1 MTLKI
6 PSSIGGID
14 GKTAYEKIMNEK
26 EPEANKNINPVFF
39 SGNFVK
45 SDYVQ
50 IPGQNFV
57 IAIAE
62 TDFGLNYENAN
73 KAVLKRGLYVPY
85 PKEFMTFHNHLINS
99 YKDKKPIFDAGGN
112 SLPDKVKEELYTQLT
127 SNCWTWLNGKFNI
140 SGKKNSVDYVVGL
153 DSNDNLLTKTENLE
167 DCLMEDRYIDFTKLT
182 KDGLAS
188 INSKASNQNYVKGG
202 NVYFWFPRNECVAGF
217 GAGGSEAFLN
227 CPRGPSYRLDSLGVR
242 TVKALSKGIADL
254 ARKLNN
260 TF

>member
-1 MTLKI
+1 MKLNI
-6 PSSIGGID
+6 PSGIAGID

-85 PKEFMTFHNHLINS
+85 PKEFMAFYNHLINS

-188 INSKASNQNYVKGG
+188 INSKASNQKYVKGE
-202 NVYFWFPRNECVAGF
+202 NIYFWFPRNERVARFYSGDS
-217 GAGGSEAFLN
+217 GAALN
-227 CPRGPSYRLDSLGVR
+227 CDGDPSGRVDNRGVR
-242 TVKALSKGIADL
+242 AVRRWAKALFTMW
-254 ARKLNN
+254 
-260 TF
+260 TFS